1 MTGNLEKEDTIAAL
15 ATAVGGG
22 VAVVRISGP
31 DALEIGNKV
40 WKSQKT
46 LSHATVRRMML
57 GRVVDPST
65 AEQGDQAMAVYMQEP
80 KSYTGEDV
88 VELQCHGGN
97 FTAKHTL
104 MCAFKAGARHAE
116 PGEFTKRA
124 FLNGRMDLTQAEAV
138 NDLINAQSEKA
149 MNLAM
154 RQLNGRLGN
163 SIKDLYTKLTEIHA
177 EVEVRMDF
185 IDEDLDWTSSEEV
198 IATLNDAYSHIA
210 SMLEKQKDGEVLRQ
224 GVKAIIGG
232 PPNAGKSSFLNQVLG
247 HDRAIVTDIAGTT
260 RDTLEEQAQVRGI
273 PIRLIDTA
281 GIRES
286 DDIVEKSGIERSLQ
300 MLSEAQIIFWLM
312 DLSKPLEAQLPP
324 VEVAKEVPTILV
336 LNKIDLMDGKPEL
349 SDEIKTLFPYRVFTS
364 FTKGDGVEEL
374 YDLVEKVIWNETDHE
389 TPEFAL
395 NARHASLLQ
404 EANNHI
410 KDCLE
415 IMDSEQWEL
424 VAINLRGALHE
435 LGQVLGETVLPDI
448 LHNIFHK
455 YCIGK

>member
-1 MTGNLEKEDTIAAL
+1 MTQNLEKEDTIAAL

-40 WKSQKT
+40 WKGTKDLSQE
-46 LSHATVRRMML
+46 TVRRMML
-57 GRVVDPST
+57 GRVVEPG
-65 AEQGDQAMAVYMQEP
+65 AEEQGDQAMAVYMQGP

-138 NDLINAQSEKA
+138 NDLINAQSDKA
-149 MNLAM
+149 MKLAM
-154 RQLNGRLGN
+154 RQLNGRLGD
-163 SIKDLYTKLTEIHA
+163 SVKDLYEKLTEIHS

-198 IATLNDAYSHIA
+198 IGTLNDAHTYIS

-286 DDIVEKSGIERSLQ
+286 DDIVEKTGIERSLQ
-300 MLSEAQIIFWLM
+300 MLQEAQIIFWLM
-312 DLSKPLEAQLPP
+312 DLSRPLNEQLPP
-324 VEVAKEVPTILV
+324 EGVTKEVPTILV
-336 LNKIDLMDGKPEL
+336 LNKIDLLKYNPEL
-349 SDEIKTLFPYRVFTS
+349 AEEIKELTPYHVFTS
-364 FTKGDGVEEL
+364 FTKEME
-374 YDLVEKVIWNETDHE
+374 
-389 TPEFAL
+389 
-395 NARHASLLQ
+395 
-404 EANNHI
+404 
-410 KDCLE
+410 
-415 IMDSEQWEL
+415 
-424 VAINLRGALHE
+424 
-435 LGQVLGETVLPDI
+435 
-448 LHNIFHK
+448 
-455 YCIGK
+455 